1 MLLDSCSH
9 TQMQTLVYICQVSH
23 TENEI
28 TRAASIFLHVHSTAF
43 WLCTQ
48 LVHSSDLRVINAQYE
63 HMALLDLL
71 KQHPEWD
78 KKVCEIECIA
88 I

>member
-1 MLLDSCSH
+1 M
-9 TQMQTLVYICQVSH
+9 
-23 TENEI
+23 
-28 TRAASIFLHVHSTAF
+28 
-43 WLCTQ
+43 
-48 LVHSSDLRVINAQYE
+48 INAQYE